1 MSTVLGEHGLARTG
15 RPSWRPWALVLA
27 GLACLYV
34 PTYVGLAHGLW
45 RDEAYAHGP
54 IVLAVFAWLVWRR
67 RDVLLGMPA
76 TPAPVAG
83 SLLLGAGLAC
93 YLLGRT
99 QSLPLFE
106 VASHIPVIA
115 GAVLLLA
122 GPRALKRLTLPLLF
136 LLFIIPMP
144 GFILDTVTVPL
155 KGFVSSAVEVLLR
168 LMGYGVE
175 RSGVV
180 LSMGDHDLL
189 VADACSGLNSIFS
202 LFALAALYSY
212 VTRPRSLVRAGLL
225 LLGIVPIALLANI
238 LRVAVLVL
246 ATYYGGSEAAQG
258 MVHSAAGMLVFVAAF
273 GMLVGY
279 DALVRKGLGNRTNEQ
294 GGLTGAWN
302 RLGSVTGQYL
312 AFVPQASL
320 AIAAVLFGMMAL
332 TALAAPALRPVPSS
346 APAPDLEHIIPA
358 AFGDWRLDSEDMP
371 VPPTPEVKANLERI
385 YSQVVSRTYVNSAG
399 QRVMLMVAYGGDQSD
414 ALKAHR
420 QEACYAAQGFMID
433 GLQHGHIRVAGR
445 RIPVTRMHAERGE
458 RSEPVT
464 YWFTMGDRVV
474 LERVERLRV
483 QLAYGF
489 QGRVPDGMLV
499 RISNL
504 SGDVRR
510 SYAAHEAFLA
520 AWMAALQPADV
531 TRFVGTAR

>member
-34 PTYVGLAHGLW
+34 PTYLSLAHGLW

-67 RDVLLGMPA
+67 RDVLVGMPA
-76 TPAPVAG
+76 TSAPVAG

-136 LLFIIPMP
+136 LLFIIPLP

-225 LLGIVPIALLANI
+225 LLGIVPIALMANV

-258 MVHSAAGMLVFVAAF
+258 IVHSAAGMLVFVAAF

-279 DALVRKGLGNRTNEQ
+279 DALVCKGLGNRAAEQ

-312 AFVPQASL
+312 AFVPHASL

-346 APAPDLEHIIPA
+346 ARAPDLEHIIPA
-358 AFGDWRLDSEDMP
+358 AFADWRLDSEDMP

-433 GLQHGHIRVAGR
+433 GLEHGRIRVAGR
-445 RIPVTRMHAERGE
+445 QVPVTRMHAERGE

-474 LERVERLRV
+474 LGRLERLRV
-483 QLAYGF
+483 QLANGF

>member
-1 MSTVLGEHGLARTG
+1 MSTVLGGHGLARTG

-34 PTYVGLAHGLW
+34 PTYLGLARGLW

-54 IVLAVFAWLVWRR
+54 IVLAVFACLVWRR

-83 SLLLGAGLAC
+83 SFLLGSGLAC

-122 GPRALKRLTLPLLF
+122 GPRALKRLTFPLAF
-136 LLFIIPMP
+136 LLFIIPLP
-144 GFILDTVTVPL
+144 GFLLDTVTVPL

-168 LMGYGVE
+168 MMGYGIE

-212 VTRPRSLVRAGLL
+212 ATRPRSLVRSGLL
-225 LLGIVPIALLANI
+225 LLGIVPIALAANI

-273 GMLVGY
+273 GMLVGF
-279 DALVRKGLGNRTNEQ
+279 DALLRKGLGNRADEQ
-294 GGLTGAWN
+294 GGITGAWN

-312 AFVPQASL
+312 AYVPQASL
-320 AIAAVLFGMMAL
+320 PIAAVLCGMMAV

-346 APAPDLEHIIPA
+346 APAPDLERIIPA
-358 AFGDWRLDSEDMP
+358 AFGDWRLDSDDLP

-433 GLQHGHIRVAGR
+433 GLHHGRVRAAGR
-445 RIPVTRMHAERGE
+445 DIPVTRMHAERGE
-458 RSEPVT
+458 RS
-464 YWFTMGDRVV
+464 
-474 LERVERLRV
+474 
-483 QLAYGF
+483 
-489 QGRVPDGMLV
+489 
-499 RISNL
+499 
-504 SGDVRR
+504 
-510 SYAAHEAFLA
+510 
-520 AWMAALQPADV
+520 
-531 TRFVGTAR
+531 

>member
-34 PTYVGLAHGLW
+34 PTYLGLARGLW

-83 SLLLGAGLAC
+83 SFLLGSGLAC

-122 GPRALKRLTLPLLF
+122 GPRALKRLTFPLVF
-136 LLFIIPMP
+136 LLFIIPLP
-144 GFILDTVTVPL
+144 GFLLDTVTVPL

-168 LMGYGVE
+168 LMGYGIE

-212 VTRPRSLVRAGLL
+212 ATRPRSLVRSGLL
-225 LLGIVPIALLANI
+225 LLGIVPIALVANI

-279 DALVRKGLGNRTNEQ
+279 DALLRKGLGNRTDEQ
-294 GGLTGAWN
+294 GGITGAWN

-320 AIAAVLFGMMAL
+320 PIAAVLCGTMAV

-346 APAPDLEHIIPA
+346 GPAPDLEHMIPA
-358 AFGDWRLDSEDMP
+358 AFGDWRLDSEDVP
-371 VPPTPEVKANLERI
+371 VPPTPEVKANLERV

-399 QRVMLMVAYGGDQSD
+399 RRVMLMVAYGGDQSD

-433 GLQHGHIRVAGR
+433 GLRHGRIHVAGR
-445 RIPVTRMHAERGE
+445 ELPVTRMHAERGE

-474 LERVERLRV
+474 LGRLERLRV
-483 QLAYGF
+483 QLANGF
-489 QGRVPDGMLV
+489 AGRVPDGMLV

>member
-1 MSTVLGEHGLARTG
+1 MSTVLGGHGLARTG

-27 GLACLYV
+27 GLACLYL
-34 PTYVGLAHGLW
+34 PTYLGLARGLW
-45 RDEAYAHGP
+45 RDEAYTHGP
-54 IVLAVFAWLVWRR
+54 IVLAVFACLVWRR

-83 SLLLGAGLAC
+83 SFLLGSGLAC

-122 GPRALKRLTLPLLF
+122 GPRALKRLTFPLAF
-136 LLFIIPMP
+136 LLFIIPLP
-144 GFILDTVTVPL
+144 GFLLDTVTVPL

-168 LMGYGVE
+168 MMGYGIE

-212 VTRPRSLVRAGLL
+212 ATRPRSLVRSGLL
-225 LLGIVPIALLANI
+225 LLGIVPIALAANI

-273 GMLVGY
+273 GMLVGF
-279 DALVRKGLGNRTNEQ
+279 DALLRKGLGNRADEQ
-294 GGLTGAWN
+294 GGITGAWN

-312 AFVPQASL
+312 AYVPQASL
-320 AIAAVLFGMMAL
+320 PIAAVLCGMMAV

-346 APAPDLEHIIPA
+346 APAPDLERIIPA
-358 AFGDWRLDSEDMP
+358 AFGDWRLDSDDLP

-433 GLQHGHIRVAGR
+433 GLHHGRVRAAGR
-445 RIPVTRMHAERGE
+445 DIPVTRMHAERGE

-474 LERVERLRV
+474 LGRVERLRV
-483 QLAYGF
+483 QLANGF
-489 QGRVPDGMLV
+489 SGRVPDGMLV

-504 SGDVRR
+504 SGDVHR

>member
-1 MSTVLGEHGLARTG
+1 MSTVLGGHGLARTG

-34 PTYVGLAHGLW
+34 PTYLGLARGLW

-54 IVLAVFAWLVWRR
+54 IVLAVFACLVWRR

-83 SLLLGAGLAC
+83 SFLLGSGLAC

-122 GPRALKRLTLPLLF
+122 GPRALKRLTFPLAF
-136 LLFIIPMP
+136 LLFIIPLP
-144 GFILDTVTVPL
+144 GFLLDTVTVPL

-168 LMGYGVE
+168 MMGYGIE

-212 VTRPRSLVRAGLL
+212 ATRPRSLVRSGLL
-225 LLGIVPIALLANI
+225 LLGIVPIALAANI

-273 GMLVGY
+273 GMLVGF
-279 DALVRKGLGNRTNEQ
+279 DALLRKGLGNRADEQ
-294 GGLTGAWN
+294 GGITGAWN

-312 AFVPQASL
+312 AYVPQASL
-320 AIAAVLFGMMAL
+320 PIAAVLCGMMAV

-346 APAPDLEHIIPA
+346 APAPDLERIIPA
-358 AFGDWRLDSEDMP
+358 AFGDWRLDSDDLP

-433 GLQHGHIRVAGR
+433 GLHHGRVRAAGR
-445 RIPVTRMHAERGE
+445 DIPVTRMHAERGE

-474 LERVERLRV
+474 RGRLERLRV
-483 QLAYGF
+483 QVENGLA
-489 QGRVPDGMLV
+489 GRIPDGMLV
-499 RISNL
+499 RISSL
-504 SGDVRR
+504 SPDAA
-510 SYAAHEAFLA
+510 SAYAAQDAFMSA
-520 AWMAALQPADV
+520 IVASIPPADAA
-531 TRFVGTAR
+531 RIVGGEG

>member
-1 MSTVLGEHGLARTG
+1 MSTVLGEQGLARTG

-34 PTYVGLAHGLW
+34 PTYVGLASGLW

-54 IVLAVFAWLVWRR
+54 IVLAVFACLVWRR

-83 SLLLGAGLAC
+83 AFLLGSGLAC

-122 GPRALKRLTLPLLF
+122 GPRALKRLTFPLAF
-136 LLFIIPMP
+136 LLFIIPLP
-144 GFILDTVTVPL
+144 GFVLDTVTVPL

-168 LMGYGVE
+168 MMGYGIE

-212 VTRPRSLVRAGLL
+212 ATRPRSLVRSGLL

-246 ATYYGGSEAAQG
+246 ATYYGGGEAAQG

-279 DALVRKGLGNRTNEQ
+279 DALLRKGLGNRAAEQ
-294 GGLTGAWN
+294 GGITGAWN

-320 AIAAVLFGMMAL
+320 PIAAVLCGTMAV

-358 AFGDWRLDSEDMP
+358 AFGDWRLDSADLP

-433 GLQHGHIRVAGR
+433 GLHHGRVRVAGR
-445 RIPVTRMHAERGE
+445 DIPVTRMHAERGE

-474 LERVERLRV
+474 LGRVERLRV
-483 QLAYGF
+483 QLANGF
-489 QGRVPDGMLV
+489 AGRVPDGMLV